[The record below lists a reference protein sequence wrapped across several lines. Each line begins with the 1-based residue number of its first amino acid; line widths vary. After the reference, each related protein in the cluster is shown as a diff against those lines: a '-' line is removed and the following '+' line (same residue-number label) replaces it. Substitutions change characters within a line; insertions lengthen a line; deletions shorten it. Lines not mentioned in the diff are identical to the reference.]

1 MNDMKHFALYFGIVT
16 ALVVSCSTK
25 EIDIQASQQDNEVFY
40 ASFELP
46 TEDGTKVYAN
56 EDLHLRWTADDRVSI
71 FGKNTYN
78 QQYKFIG
85 ETGDN
90 SGGFNKVD
98 GAEYVTGNPI
108 SHTVSV
114 YPYQEGT
121 KISESETITLTLP
134 AEQYYAENTFG
145 LGANTMVSVSSD
157 NFLQYKNVGGYLMIK
172 LYGDGVSVSS
182 ITLKGNNGEKLAGKS
197 TITMPIDGIPSV
209 TLANDATLDL
219 TLNCATQPIQ
229 LGATTEESTQFW
241 FVVPPITFSKGF
253 TIIVNEVTGGVFEKS
268 TSKSITIERN
278 KLSKMSA
285 MEVEKNMPSG
295 NIVFADVIAK
305 YACVEKFDADG
316 DGEVSYEEAENAQS
330 LEGLFTNWTSVS
342 SFDEIRFFTNVSST
356 EGVFTNLQQL
366 KSISIPNNITT
377 LGTFENC
384 TNLKSVTLPREL
396 RELPTKCFKGCSS
409 LVSIILPEGIVS
421 IPDQCFY
428 LCESLVSVALP
439 DQITNIGKL
448 AFSECSALEEILLPS
463 ALSLI
468 NNGAFSGC
476 SALIGVNLP
485 QGLKTIEES
494 AFNRCG
500 FKTIIIPDG
509 VSLGSGVFSGCK
521 ELLTVALPSSLN
533 SLPDNTF
540 YNCEKL
546 ESVKWPDNL
555 KTIGQRA
562 FYGCFFANKNY
573 TFELPLSVNNIGER
587 AFDGVHHLIIPSTS
601 TVTIADRSLGSTIST
616 LVYVPAN
623 MVDMYKARTNWN
635 YYREFIRSIGDYP
648 AELGISQTIAESID
662 LGLSVKWASWN
673 IGASAPEESGAFFAW
688 GETFPK
694 WEYSWTSYQYSDG
707 NYNGLTK
714 YCTSSTYGSGGF
726 TDNKTVLESI
736 DDAATQIWG
745 GGWRM
750 PTRSEMDELLKNC
763 TWTAYSIN
771 GIEGFKISSNK
782 EGFEDKWIFLPK
794 VGTRGELR
802 SYSSYFRLAGLY
814 WSSALNT
821 YSVNTAINIV
831 IEQSINSSFY
841 RVSGILSGGGFS
853 EHSYRYLGGSIRAVI
868 GK

>member
-1 MNDMKHFALYFGIVT
+1 M
-16 ALVVSCSTK
+16 
-25 EIDIQASQQDNEVFY
+25 FY
-40 ASFELP
+40 ASFEQP
-46 TEDGTKVYAN
+46 SDIDTKVYAT
-56 EDLHLRWTADDRVSI
+56 EELYLRWNADDRVSI
-71 FGKNTYN
+71 FNKITYN
-78 QQYKFIG
+78 QQYKFTG

-90 SGGFNKVD
+90 AGGFRKVD
-98 GAEYVTGNPI
+98 TDEFVTGNAI
-108 SHTVSV
+108 SHVVSI
-114 YPYQEGT
+114 YPYQET
-121 KISESETITLTLP
+121 IKITESEVITANLP
-134 AEQYYAENTFG
+134 SEQAYAENTFG

-157 NFLQYKNVGGYLMIK
+157 NVLQYKNVGGYLMLK
-172 LYGDGVSVSS
+172 LYGEGVSVSS

-197 TITMPIDGIPSV
+197 TIKMPFDGTPSV
-209 TLANDATLDL
+209 TLANDATTELI
-219 TLNCATQPIQ
+219 LNCATQPVQ
-229 LGATTEESTQFW
+229 LGATSEESTQFW
-241 FVVPPITFSKGF
+241 FVVPPVTFSKGF
-253 TIIVNEVTGGVFEKS
+253 TIIVNEITGGVFEKS

-278 KLSKMSA
+278 KLSKMSP

-305 YACVEKFDADG
+305 YACVEKFDVDG

-356 EGVFTNLQQL
+356 DGVFTNLQQL

-384 TNLKSVTLPREL
+384 TSLKSVTLPRGL
-396 RELPTKCFKGCSS
+396 SELPTKCFKGCSS

-439 DQITNIGKL
+439 DQITTIGKL
-448 AFSECSALEEILLPS
+448 AFSECTALEEIQLPS

-476 SALIGVNLP
+476 SALTEVDLP
-485 QGLKTIEES
+485 QGLKTIEGT

-500 FKTIIIPDG
+500 FKDITIPDG

-521 ELLTVALPSSLN
+521 ELLTVALPNSL
-533 SLPDNTF
+533 SILPDNTF

-546 ESVKWPDNL
+546 ESVEWPVDL
-555 KTIGQRA
+555 KTIEQRA
-562 FYGCFFANKNY
+562 FYGCPFANKDY
-573 TFELPLSVNNIGER
+573 TFELPLSVNSIGER
-587 AFDGVHHLIIPSTS
+587 AFDGLHHLIIPSTS
-601 TVTIADRSLGSTIST
+601 PVTIADRSLGSTIST
-616 LVYVPAN
+616 FVYVPAN
-623 MVDMYKARTNWN
+623 MVEMYKVRTNWN
-635 YYREFIRSIGDYP
+635 YYREFIRPIGEYP
-648 AELGISQTIAESID
+648 AELGVSRTIAESVD
-662 LGLSVKWASWN
+662 LGLSVKWATWN

-688 GETFPK
+688 GETSPK
-694 WEYSWTSYQYSDG
+694 WEYSWPSYQYCDG

-714 YCTSSTYGSGGF
+714 YCTSSTYGFGGF

-750 PTRSEMDELLKNC
+750 PTRSEMNELVQNC
-763 TWTAYSIN
+763 TWTAYTIN
-771 GIEGFKISSNK
+771 GIEGFKVSSNK
-782 EGFEDKWIFLPK
+782 EGFEDKWIFFPK

-802 SYSSYFRLAGLY
+802 SYSSYYRLAGLY
-814 WSSALNT
+814 WSSTLNT

-831 IEQSINSSFY
+831 IEQSVNTSSY
-841 RVSGILSGGGFS
+841 RVSGILFGGGFS

-868 GK
+868 SE